1 MKMSFN
7 IAKNYELS
15 LSQKGDN
22 VLDLRSLPSPADLKY
37 FLEVYK
43 VKNISRAAER
53 LGITQPSLSLS
64 LKRLE
69 SLLTVKLFARSKS
82 GVEPTQEG
90 DILAKDVEALL
101 IDWCRIGDKAKDANE
116 TVKGSVRIGAHSS
129 VAMYAVKPWIKNL
142 SSKYNELD
150 LFFYHDLSRKIL
162 EQVVSFK
169 LDIGLVINPV
179 EHPDL
184 VIKVLTQ
191 DEVTLR
197 KAMVKNV
204 DTSTLIYDPALIQVQ
219 SLLNS
224 LKKKKITFS
233 RHLTSS
239 NLEFVEHLTSLGVG
253 VGVLPSKVCKSKTEI
268 FEPSLKPFK
277 DELCLVY
284 RADLPKTKSF
294 EVVIEEIKGAF
305 MS

>member
-1 MKMSFN
+1 M
-7 IAKNYELS
+7 ELR
-15 LSQKGDN
+15 N
-22 VLDLRSLPSPADLKY
+22 LPSPSDLKY
-37 FLEVYK
+37 FLEVYH

-69 SLLTVKLFARSKS
+69 ALLTVKLFARSKS
-82 GVEPTQEG
+82 GVEPTREG
-90 DILAKDVEALL
+90 DILAKDVESLL
-101 IDWCRIGDKAKDANE
+101 VEWGRIGDKAKDANQS
-116 TVKGSVRIGAHSS
+116 VKGSVRIGCHAS
-129 VAMYAVKPWIKNL
+129 VAMYAVKPWIKKL
-142 SSKYNELD
+142 TTKYAELD
-150 LFFYHDLSRKIL
+150 VFFEHDLSRKIL

-179 EHPDL
+179 SHPDL
-184 VIKVLTQ
+184 VIKRLTY

-197 KAMVKNV
+197 KASAKKV
-204 DTSTLIYDPALIQVQ
+204 DESTLIYDPALIQVH
-219 SLLNS
+219 SLLGS
-224 LKKKKITFS
+224 LKKKNIIFK

-239 NLEFVEHLTSLGVG
+239 NLEFVEHLTALGVG
-253 VGVLPSKVCKSKTEI
+253 VGVLPSRVCKAKMEA

-294 EVVIEEIKGAF
+294 EVVIEEIRESFKA
-305 MS
+305 

>member
-1 MKMSFN
+1 M
-7 IAKNYELS
+7 
-15 LSQKGDN
+15 
-22 VLDLRSLPSPADLKY
+22 DLRSLPSPSDLSY
-37 FLEVYK
+37 FLEVYNAR
-43 VKNISRAAER
+43 NISRAAER

-82 GVEPTQEG
+82 GMEPTKEG

-101 IDWCRIGDKAKDANE
+101 VEWSRIGDKAKDANL
-116 TVKGSVRIGAHSS
+116 TVKGSVRIGCHAS
-129 VAMYAVKPWIKNL
+129 VAMYAVKPWINSL
-142 SSKYNELD
+142 TSKYGELD
-150 LFFYHDLSRKIL
+150 VFFSHDLSRKIL

-179 EHPDL
+179 SHPDL
-184 VIKVLTQ
+184 VIKTLTS

-197 KAMVKNV
+197 CVKKKAV
-204 DTSTLIYDPALIQVQ
+204 DKSTLIYDPALVQVQ
-219 SLLNS
+219 SLLGS
-224 LKKKKITFS
+224 LKKKKITFK

-239 NLEFVEHLTSLGVG
+239 NLEFVEHLTSLGAG
-253 VGVLPSKVCKSKTEI
+253 VGVLPARVCKSKTEV
-268 FEPSLKPFK
+268 FDASLKPFK

-294 EVVIEEIKGAF
+294 EVVLEEIKKSF
-305 MS
+305 

>member
-1 MKMSFN
+1 M
-7 IAKNYELS
+7 
-15 LSQKGDN
+15 
-22 VLDLRSLPSPADLKY
+22 DLRALPSPADLRY
-37 FLEVYK
+37 FLEVYN

-69 SLLTVKLFARSKS
+69 GLLTVKLFARSKS
-82 GVEPTQEG
+82 GVEPTREG
-90 DILAKDVEALL
+90 DILAKDVESLL
-101 IDWCRIGDKAKDANE
+101 NEWGRIGDKAKDANE
-116 TVKGSVRIGAHSS
+116 SVKGSVRIGCHES
-129 VAMYAVKPWIKNL
+129 VAMYAVKPWIKSL
-142 SSKYNELD
+142 TSKYGELD
-150 LFFYHDLSRKIL
+150 VFFSHDLSRKVL

-179 EHPDL
+179 PHPDL
-184 VIKVLTQ
+184 VIKELVM

-197 KAMVKNV
+197 KSKNRGAK
-204 DTSTLIYDPALIQVQ
+204 TSTLIYDPALTQVQ
-219 SLLNS
+219 SLLGS
-224 LKKKKITFS
+224 LKKKKITFE

-253 VGVLPSKVCKSKTEI
+253 VGVLPSRVCKSPMEA

-277 DELCLVY
+277 DKLCLVY

-294 EVVIEEIKGAF
+294 EVVIEEIKNSF
-305 MS
+305 

>member
-1 MKMSFN
+1 MN
-7 IAKNYELS
+7 T
-15 LSQKGDN
+15 G
-22 VLDLRSLPSPADLKY
+22 SLPSASDLRY
-37 FLEVYK
+37 FLEVYNI
-43 VKNISRAAER
+43 KNISRAAER

-69 SLLTVKLFARSKS
+69 GLLTVKLFARSKS
-82 GVEPTQEG
+82 GVVPTKEG
-90 DILAKDVEALL
+90 DVLAKDVEALL
-101 IDWCRIGDKAKDANE
+101 NEWSRIGDKAKDANE
-116 TVKGSVRIGAHSS
+116 SVKGSVRIGCHAS

-142 SSKYNELD
+142 TAKYSELD
-150 LFFYHDLSRKIL
+150 IFFSHDLSRKIL

-179 EHPDL
+179 PHPDL
-184 VIKVLTQ
+184 VIKTLTF

-197 KAMVKNV
+197 KAKIKGVN
-204 DTSTLIYDPALIQVQ
+204 TSTLIYDPALMQVQ
-219 SLLNS
+219 SLLGS
-224 LKKKKITFS
+224 LKKKKITFQ
-233 RHLTSS
+233 RHLTTS

-253 VGVLPSKVCKSKTEI
+253 VGVLPLKVCKSNTEI

-294 EVVIEEIKGAF
+294 EVVIAEIKKSF
-305 MS
+305 